1 VTIQQG
7 AHDQVQIWED
17 GNVQG
22 KAVCSAVFRVF
33 GPQMAEVPLV
43 ATRLEARRQGHA
55 RVLMDA
61 FEMYF
66 ASLGVASICLPS
78 AQETIM
84 TWTEGFGFLH
94 MSEERLAAT
103 RSELHVL
110 VFPGA
115 VFIECLIS

>member
-1 VTIQQG
+1 MPWG
-7 AHDQVQIWED
+7 A
-17 GNVQG
+17 QG
-22 KAVCSAVFRVF
+22 KAVCAAVFRVF

-61 FEMYF
+61 FESYF
-66 ASLGVASICLPS
+66 ASLGVAAICLPS
-78 AQETIM
+78 AQETIV
-84 TWTEGFGFLH
+84 TWTAGFGFQH

-110 VFPGA
+110 IFPGTGPA
-115 VFIECLIS
+115 LPIHEGIDDYMTSV

>member
-1 VTIQQG
+1 MSPG
-7 AHDQVQIWED
+7 A
-17 GNVQG
+17 QG
-22 KAVCSAVFRVF
+22 KAVCAAVFRVF

-61 FEMYF
+61 FESYF
-66 ASLGVASICLPS
+66 ASLGVAAICLPS
-78 AQETIM
+78 AQETIV

-94 MSEERLAAT
+94 MTEERLAAT

-110 VFPGA
+110 VFPGMTH
-115 VFIECLIS
+115 LLLN